1 MTSSFPNNPLPDISA
16 YHYAES
22 EPNLAESINERI
34 DQSVDD
40 YRTFFARQGEINKEY
55 LRLKDV
61 SPLLLELT
69 KTGFEVAKYAKELKE
84 ADKYKKDKLSEDSPW
99 FEGYNKFTKEE
110 LAEKAKEN
118 EENDTKLIESLK
130 QAAEETGNPDLYN
143 AGIALSDNP
152 SKRELVEFA
161 EQLTEY
167 YSPALRETELLG
179 ADNKEQFTKTFND
192 LTGPI
197 RHLLYTK
204 GVSDYE
210 IEDIVI
216 PSVIDLYNTLQ
227 SEWNQKN
234 SLNLAEKAT
243 EVKKSYVYD
252 NVLKNRKDPNAAGKV
267 VVDYVN
273 RFKAEFENRG
283 DAFSEALSI
292 VHEGILNGKLPPGT
306 GREVLNYV
314 QKWADGSETSL
325 QVQRPKETGPILN
338 AIKEL
343 ETQQYEFKQ
352 DYKEKLTTQWVKD
365 NVASIPLGEVTLE
378 KAREVYAK
386 FLTDSKSWG
395 VTEVPEQVKKLI
407 STAEETEENRFDR
420 VEMRFKKYGYITKED
435 TYLIT
440 DPEYL
445 KKIKGWI
452 DASQKKLSE
461 DEEDQ
466 HFGYVDASIAQW
478 LKDNNL
484 TGDLLNEESKS
495 RLDRQAKVAY
505 IKIRNTILAQPGGS
519 ALSDEILI
527 QRTLD
532 TIKKD
537 YKSFYDGTA
546 VNVYDQ
552 SFQIASVNFSKD
564 INEGSFHLNMN
575 VPHSEAERKVLVEM
589 AAAHGRGEEI
599 DARFYQTGIRDPKTN
614 RLYTKREIGKHRLVT
629 TGFLEKGSYEPNP
642 ERKIVPGP
650 LQDLLLGKVSPANTL
665 NVIAASRDPHWAFK
679 MIAPFKPNL
688 TMEEFY
694 GALIYNQ
701 NTQYKFNST
710 NNSWI
715 MSGYVSEDLS
725 NAYKEMTG
733 DEEPYSQPGT
743 MPPDLAAFQIDSK
756 LGNWIYDTNLRSPAE
771 PEVEQK
777 SFVEQL
783 QEAFPEKDVSTVGQ
797 PVTTREAIEQTGL
810 YKAGVG
816 TREAINNALRDDD
829 GTLNS
834 LGRLVERFLSGEAE
848 QDLEDFLRSA
858 PIGDILYTLQELMPQ
873 SLLERILD
881 GIIKKTKNS
890 RKTLN

>member
-16 YHYAES
+16 YNYTES
-22 EPNLAESINERI
+22 EPNLSESINKRI
-34 DQSVDD
+34 DQNTED
-40 YRTFFARQGEINKEY
+40 YRTFFARQGKINEEY

-69 KTGFEVAKYAKELKE
+69 ETGFEIAKYAKELKE
-84 ADKYKKDKLSEDSPW
+84 ADKYIKDKLGTNSAW
-99 FEGYNKFTKEE
+99 HEGYNKFTKEE
-110 LAEKAKEN
+110 IEAKREEAEKTEIEFLKELH
-118 EENDTKLIESLK
+118 K
-130 QAAEETGNPDLYN
+130 TGNPDLYN

-152 SKRELVEFA
+152 SQREILEFA
-161 EQLTEY
+161 EQLTDY
-167 YSPALRETELLG
+167 YSPFLRETELLG
-179 ADNKEQFTKTFND
+179 ADDKEQFTKTFND
-192 LTGPI
+192 LTAPI

-210 IEDIVI
+210 IQDIVR
-216 PSVIDLYNTLQ
+216 PEVGNLYDTLYK
-227 SEWNQKN
+227 EWKLKN
-234 SLNLAEKAT
+234 SLALSEKAT
-243 EVKKSYVYD
+243 EVKKSYIYD

-292 VHEGILNGKLPPGT
+292 VHEGILNGELPPGT

-352 DYKEKLTTQWVKD
+352 DYKEKLTTQWVKE
-365 NVASIPLGEVTLE
+365 NVASIPLGEMTLE

-407 STAEETEENRFDR
+407 STAEETEENRFER
-420 VEMRFKKYGYITKED
+420 LEMTFKKYGYITKED
-435 TYLIT
+435 AYLIT

-452 DASQKKLSE
+452 DASEKKLSE
-461 DEEDQ
+461 DQKDQ
-466 HFGYVDASIAQW
+466 HFGYVDASIAQF
-478 LKDNNL
+478 LKDNSL

-527 QRTLD
+527 ERTLD

-537 YKSFYDGTA
+537 YQSFYDGTA

-552 SFQIASVNFSKD
+552 TFERASVNFSKD
-564 INEGSFHLNMN
+564 INKGDFHLNID

-589 AAAHGRGEEI
+589 AAAHARKEEI

-614 RLYTKREIGKHRLVT
+614 RLYTQRELGFQRLVS

-650 LQDLLLGKVSPANTL
+650 LQDLLLGKTSPANTL

-679 MIAPFKPNL
+679 MIAASKPEL
-688 TMEEFY
+688 TMADFY

-710 NNSWI
+710 NNDWI

-725 NAYKEMTG
+725 DAYKEITG

-756 LGNWIYDTNLRSPAE
+756 LGMRAFTEDFSSPAE

-777 SFVEQL
+777 SFVEQI
-783 QEAFPEKDVSTVGQ
+783 QEAFPEKDVSMLGGTE
-797 PVTTREAIEQTGL
+797 TTRESIEKTGL

-816 TREAINNALRDDD
+816 TRKAIDNALRDDD
-829 GTLNS
+829 GNLNS
-834 LGRLVERFLSGEAE
+834 LGKLVERFLSGEAE
-848 QDLEDFLRSA
+848 EDLEDFLRSA
-858 PIGDILYTLQELMPQ
+858 PIGDILYTLQDLMPE
-873 SLLERILD
+873 SLLERILE
-881 GIIKKTKNS
+881 
-890 RKTLN
+890 KTLN

>member
-16 YHYAES
+16 YNYAES
-22 EPNLAESINERI
+22 EPNLAESINKRI

-69 KTGFEVAKYAKELKE
+69 ETGFEIAKYAKELKE
-84 ADKYKKDKLSEDSPW
+84 ADKYRKNILSKDSPW
-99 FEGYNKFTKEE
+99 FEADNKFTKEA
-110 LAEKAKEN
+110 LAEKAKER
-118 EENDTKLIESLK
+118 EETEIGFLKESEAVAK
-130 QAAEETGNPDLYN
+130 ETGNPDIYN
-143 AGIALSDNP
+143 ASIALSDNP
-152 SKRELVEFA
+152 SQREIVEFA
-161 EQLTEY
+161 EQIVDYFT
-167 YSPALRETELLG
+167 PFLRETELLG
-179 ADNKEQFTKTFND
+179 ADDKKQFTKTFND

-204 GVSDYE
+204 GVSQYE

-216 PSVIDLYNTLQ
+216 PSVIDLYKTLH
-227 SEWNQKN
+227 SEWSTKN
-234 SLNLAEKAT
+234 SLALAEKAT

-252 NVLKNRKDPNAAGKV
+252 NVLKNKTDPNAAGKV

-306 GREVLNYV
+306 GRAVLNYV

-365 NVASIPLGEVTLE
+365 NVASIPLGEMTLE

-386 FLTDSKSWG
+386 FLVDSKSWG

-407 STAEETEENRFDR
+407 STAKETEENRFDR
-420 VEMRFKKYGYITKED
+420 LEMTFKKYGYITKED
-435 TYLIT
+435 AYLIT

-452 DASQKKLSE
+452 DASEKKLSE
-461 DEEDQ
+461 DQKDQ
-466 HFGYVDASIAQW
+466 HFGYVDASIAQF
-478 LKDNNL
+478 LKDNSL

-505 IKIRNTILAQPGGS
+505 IKVRNTILAQPGGS

-527 QRTLD
+527 ERTLD

-552 SFQIASVNFSKD
+552 SFQRASVNFSKD
-564 INEGSFHLNMN
+564 INNGDFHLNMD

-614 RLYTKREIGKHRLVT
+614 RLYTKREIGEQRLVA

-679 MIAPFKPNL
+679 MIAESKPEL
-688 TMEEFY
+688 TMTDFY

-710 NNSWI
+710 NNDWI
-715 MSGYVSEDLS
+715 IPGYVSEDLS

-743 MPPDLAAFQIDSK
+743 MLPDLAALQIDSK
-756 LGNWIYDTNLRSPAE
+756 LGMRAFEEDFLLPAE

-777 SFVEQL
+777 SFVERV
-783 QEAFPEKDVSTVGQ
+783 QEAFPEKDVSMLGGTET
-797 PVTTREAIEQTGL
+797 PRESFEQTGL

-816 TREAINNALRDDD
+816 TRDLVMSALKDEEGNFNAL
-829 GTLNS
+829 
-834 LGRLVERFLSGEAE
+834 GRMLERIFTGEGAEDVEEWIRT
-848 QDLEDFLRSA
+848 A
-858 PIGDILYTLQELMPQ
+858 PIGQIIDM
-873 SLLERILD
+873 LD
-881 GIIKKTKNS
+881 GILDPSILEQIEESTQ
-890 RKTLN
+890 